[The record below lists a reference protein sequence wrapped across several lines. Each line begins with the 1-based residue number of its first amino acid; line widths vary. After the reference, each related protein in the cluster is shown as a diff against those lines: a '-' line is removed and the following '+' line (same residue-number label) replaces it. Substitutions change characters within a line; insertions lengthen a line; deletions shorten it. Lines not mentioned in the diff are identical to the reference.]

1 METAYSL
8 NIIADTNIVEKLVIK
23 INFRNDFILF
33 VNIGMMI
40 KGDTINLF

>member
-33 VNIGMMI
+33 VNIRDDDQG
-40 KGDTINLF
+40 GYH